1 MPSPPPAPTPPD
13 QPVVPARRSAGSRGQ
28 TRQLRR
34 WGPWVLGIVVLAA
47 CLPVGC
53 IQRGSATATATPRG
67 EGAEPAPREPYA
79 ALPEPTTGMLT
90 QEPQIGVFLRAGA
103 QLRFTTLVAGTL
115 DGMPVEAGS
124 HLAQAE
130 GGSVVLDGERVGSES
145 AIALEAGTGTRF
157 RTEVLPPTGA
167 PQILSLAGEPV
178 LHLAGGVVEL
188 IERVGLETYL
198 AGVVT
203 SEMSP
208 AWPQA
213 ALEAQAVAARSYAC
227 AKYLTHQNQPWQLHW
242 HYTVDMAYAGAHARR
257 SPASQAALE
266 ATRGEVLMYQGA
278 PVPALFSACSG
289 GRSESASDIFGQ
301 LRGANGVDMTPVMP
315 VVDDPAA
322 QDGAEQLG
330 MADTHG
336 HWQAELP
343 FYQITLGLKRYAQEH
358 PERHI
363 PAGSVIAVRLG
374 GYFTASGRVAR
385 VLITLQHG
393 EHRRII
399 ALPATDFRMAVGPG
413 VVRSTWWNQVVV
425 HAHGLTIHGL
435 GFGHG
440 VGLSQVSA
448 WYLAHS
454 GESSTT
460 ILGRF
465 YRGAELVRAYP

>member
-1 MPSPPPAPTPPD
+1 MASPPDLPGEPAPHAAAAATM
-13 QPVVPARRSAGSRGQ
+13 R
-28 TRQLRR
+28 RQLRR
-34 WGPWVLGIVVLAA
+34 WGPGVLLIVVLAVG
-47 CLPVGC
+47 LPVGC
-53 IQRGSATATATPRG
+53 VQRGARSAPTRG
-67 EGAEPAPREPYA
+67 VEAAAPAVREPYA
-79 ALPEPTTGMLT
+79 ALPESRAGALT
-90 QEPQIGVFLRAGA
+90 QEPQIGVFLRAAA

-115 DGMPVEAGS
+115 DGRPVDAGS

-130 GGSVVLDGERVGSES
+130 GGTVVLDGERVGAES
-145 AIALEAGTGTRF
+145 AIELEAAAGTRF
-157 RTEVLPPTGA
+157 RAEVIPPTGG
-167 PQILSLAGEPV
+167 PQVLSLAGEPV
-178 LHLAGGVVEL
+178 LCLSGGMVEL
-188 IERVGLETYL
+188 IERVDLETYL

-227 AKYLTHQNQPWQLHW
+227 AKYLTHQNLPWQLHW
-242 HYTVDMAYAGAHARR
+242 HYTVDMAYAGSHARR
-257 SPASQAALE
+257 SAASQAALE
-266 ATRGEVLMYQGA
+266 ATRGEVLMYQGT

-289 GRSESASDIFGQ
+289 GRSESAGDIFGQ
-301 LRGANGVDMTPVMP
+301 LRGATGVDMTPVMP

-322 QDGAEQLG
+322 QEGAESLG
-330 MADTHG
+330 MEDSHG
-336 HWQAELP
+336 HWVADVP

-363 PAGSVIAVRLG
+363 PVGAVIAVRIG

-385 VLITLQHG
+385 VLLTLQHG
-393 EHRRII
+393 EHSRVV

-448 WYLAHS
+448 WQLATS

-465 YRGAELVRAYP
+465 YVGATLVRAYP